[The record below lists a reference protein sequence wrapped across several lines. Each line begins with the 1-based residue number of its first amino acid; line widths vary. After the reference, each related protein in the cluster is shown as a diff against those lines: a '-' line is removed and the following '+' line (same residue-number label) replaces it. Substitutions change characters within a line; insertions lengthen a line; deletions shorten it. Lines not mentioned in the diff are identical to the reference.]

1 MSFKDGDFIRIEY
14 SAWRVADNKLVY
26 TTDEKKA
33 KDNGVYFETSKYGP
47 QLVVVGKSQ
56 IIKGLDAAIKGM
68 SLNESKKV
76 ELSPEQAFGARE
88 QDLVKVMSLSDFRS
102 RNMDPY
108 PGMQVDLDGVIATVK
123 SVNSGRVLVDANH
136 PLAGEKLTYE
146 VKVIAKID
154 KEEEKVSALAESYSL
169 KPVSVKIEGKSVNL
183 EFDGKTE
190 KNSDY
195 FINKTTFVDAL
206 LRYMDNLEKVYV
218 KEEYTREK
226 KEETHDHDHKH
237 E

>member
-26 TTDEKKA
+26 TTDEKAA
-33 KDNGVYFETSKYGP
+33 KEAGVYFETSKYGP

-56 IIKGLDAAIKGM
+56 IIKGLDSAIRGM
-68 SLNESKKV
+68 SLNEKKKV
-76 ELSPEQAFGARE
+76 ELDPEQAFGTRDQE
-88 QDLVKVMSLSDFRS
+88 LVKVMSLSDFKS
-102 RNMDPY
+102 RNMNPY
-108 PGMQVDLDGVIATVK
+108 PGMQLDLDGVIATVK

-136 PLAGEKLTYE
+136 PLAGEKLIYE

-169 KPVSVKIEGKSVNL
+169 KPVSVKLEGKNVNV
-183 EFDGKTE
+183 EFDAKTE

-195 FINKTTFVDAL
+195 FINKTTFIDAL
-206 LRYMDNLEKVYV
+206 LRYMENFEKVYV
-218 KEEYTREK
+218 KEEYTKESFKEK
-226 KEETHDHDHKH
+226 KKE
-237 E
+237 